1 MSRVLRVKNVMV
13 PIGEYPVI
21 REDAVVAEALCALGG
36 SFHERGGTW
45 YGFQSLLV
53 LSNRNRLIG
62 ILTLRGLLKA
72 FEKRAVYDH
81 LLKGDPEG
89 LMFVKPFRGGLEIT
103 VRDIMRPLRLI
114 TIGQDSSILEAIKIV
129 CRKKVNSLPVMDGK
143 RLVGIVR
150 TIDLFWSV
158 GELLESH
165 SGGE

>member
-1 MSRVLRVKNVMV
+1 MSQVLKVKNIMV

-21 REDAVVAEALCALGG
+21 RENAAVAEAIKALGS
-36 SFHERGGTW
+36 SFHERGGIW

-53 LSNRNRLIG
+53 LSGRNRLVG

-72 FEKRAVYDH
+72 DH

-89 LMFVKPFRGGLEIT
+89 LMFVKPFGGGMEIT
-103 VRDIMRPLRLI
+103 VKDIMRPLRLV
-114 TIGQDSSILEAIKIV
+114 TIGHNSSILEAIEIV

-158 GELLESH
+158 GELLDSP
-165 SGGE
+165 SGME

>member
-1 MSRVLRVKNVMV
+1 MSQVLKVKNIMV

-21 REDAVVAEALCALGG
+21 RENAAVAEAIKALGS
-36 SFHERGGTW
+36 SFHERGGIW

-53 LSNRNRLIG
+53 LSGRNRLVG

-72 FEKRAVYDH
+72 FERKAVYDH

-89 LMFVKPFRGGLEIT
+89 LMFVKPFGGGMEIT
-103 VRDIMRPLRLI
+103 VKDIMRPLRLV
-114 TIGQDSSILEAIKIV
+114 TIGHNSSILEAIEIV

-158 GELLESH
+158 GELLDSP
-165 SGGE
+165 SGME